1 MRWKDCCEDL
11 FKILNN
17 IIITSR
23 SKWVSVFLDWSN
35 GKYDTRKRK
44 MRYEKHRYEVLQGKD
59 TFESEQLDGW
69 IDGSSDIETLF
80 YENKNLEENQ

>member
-1 MRWKDCCEDL
+1 
-11 FKILNN
+11 
-17 IIITSR
+17 
-23 SKWVSVFLDWSN
+23 
-35 GKYDTRKRK
+35 